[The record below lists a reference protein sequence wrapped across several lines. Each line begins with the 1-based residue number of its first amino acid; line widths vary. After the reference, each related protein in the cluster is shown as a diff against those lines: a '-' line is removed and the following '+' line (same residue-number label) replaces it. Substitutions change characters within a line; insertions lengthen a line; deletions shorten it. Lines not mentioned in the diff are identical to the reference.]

1 MEQMWNHP
9 LGRHILVMLL
19 FKLLIIFA
27 IWWFFF
33 RPVAQVAPGNSD
45 QVAIALL
52 GTHVKSI
59 KANAVP
65 TPTTLKESLK

>member
-45 QVAIALL
+45 QVAAALL

-59 KANAVP
+59 KVDAIP
-65 TPTTLKESLK
+65 ISTTLKESLK